1 MTEGASVGTEVLVSI
16 GNVDWTGKGWGQS
29 KNPPTHTKKGK
40 MDKYQR
46 FLTEH
51 ELANYFKVSVHK
63 LRRDRVENRGVPYIK
78 YGRQVRYPVEII
90 EQFLSDNN

>member
-1 MTEGASVGTEVLVSI
+1 
-16 GNVDWTGKGWGQS
+16 
-29 KNPPTHTKKGK
+29 

-46 FLTEH
+46 FLTEY

-90 EQFLSDNN
+90 EQFLEDNKVIPKN

>member
-1 MTEGASVGTEVLVSI
+1 
-16 GNVDWTGKGWGQS
+16 
-29 KNPPTHTKKGK
+29 

-63 LRRDRVENRGVPYIK
+63 LRRDRVKNRGVPYIK

-90 EQFLSDNN
+90 EQFLEDNKVIPKN